1 MLKGVISIKFCS
13 VIREMLRIY
22 KKKTLRVNS
31 AGEKRF
37 ENVLLFSIKPKNMDI
52 FFFIYN
58 IIYGLPRGVL
68 EVPRGGG
75 TDGVRSW

>member
-1 MLKGVISIKFCS
+1 
-13 VIREMLRIY
+13 MLRIY

-37 ENVLLFSIKPKNMDI
+37 ENVLLFSKQPKNMDI
-52 FFFIYN
+52 FFFIYS
-58 IIYGLPRGVL
+58 IIYGLPPGVL

-75 TDGVRSW
+75 TDDVRIRIYAPTVSQ